1 MFDRSIVKIAD
12 IDWHHTDQGGRLLR
26 AIGTGVLKLGQTPLI
41 ENNFI
46 MSDQLGRKA
55 SRYKRQR
62 LLALAILV
70 AATVPVYSEPK
81 PVVESKPV
89 VGHPVDLNGDWFV
102 YDSTRGDETA
112 KKLTKWQDLPPGGVI
127 RIKSPSIGDYI
138 NIIGRDLK
146 QLEERICNPV
156 ERCFQPIYLPWSA
169 DDEPATDVFVAAALN
184 LLAGAEN
191 ERSMH
196 RVRGLLLQ
204 SEGVVSVRDGGI
216 DLGEPM
222 HGIIK
227 GRYVLAACNQEV
239 TCEQEAI
246 TNSQKEVVFDW
257 SPDLTPI
264 PLVGRLTPGIY
275 SITPTEG
282 SDQSAGSR
290 ISVRILVCASRAFAS
305 TEAAFHKVRM
315 LADKW
320 SGESAHAFLR
330 AYLVQ
335 LNRSGICLNE

>member
-1 MFDRSIVKIAD
+1 MSV
-12 IDWHHTDQGGRLLR
+12 QLR
-26 AIGTGVLKLGQTPLI
+26 T
-41 ENNFI
+41 
-46 MSDQLGRKA
+46 R
-55 SRYKRQR
+55 RYKRQP
-62 LLALAILV
+62 LLALAVLV
-70 AATVPVYSEPK
+70 AAIAPVYSEPK
-81 PVVESKPV
+81 SDSVV

-112 KKLTKWQDLPPGGVI
+112 HKLSKWQDLPPGGVV

-138 NIIGRDLK
+138 KIVGRDLK
-146 QLEERICNPV
+146 ELEERICNPV

-169 DDEPATDVFVAAALN
+169 DAESATDAFVGAALN

-227 GRYVLAACNQEV
+227 GRYTLAACNQEV
-239 TCEQEAI
+239 ACEQEAI

-257 SPDLTPI
+257 SPDLTTI
-264 PLVGRLTPGIY
+264 ALVGRLTPGLY
-275 SITPTEG
+275 SITPAEG
-282 SDQSAGSR
+282 SDQSAPGSK

-305 TEAAFHKVRM
+305 TDAAFHKVRM

-335 LNRSGICLNE
+335 LNRSGICLNQ